1 MPVDFINGY
10 GSDLPIRPAS
20 VRSAAP
26 KPVTAMDSFDSTDAL
41 KTAQNQ
47 TSAARPEK
55 VARASELLADPSYP
69 SDKVLNRLASYLAAR
84 L

>member
-10 GSDLPIRPAS
+10 GSDLPLRPAS
-20 VRSAAP
+20 VRSAVP
-26 KPVTAMDSFDSTDAL
+26 KPVTALDSFDSTDAL

-47 TSAARPEK
+47 TPVLRPEK
-55 VARASELLADPSYP
+55 IARARELLADPGYP
-69 SDKVLNRLASYLAAR
+69 SDKVLNQLARQLAAR